1 MEIIFIFIFHSDQ
14 NLSAEKKENHSTC
27 IYIRLLLTLISRYKS
42 NKHIVL
48 SYYCPHVIYLSSFV
62 SRCPNKITSL
72 LPKFLKLDS
81 V

>member
-1 MEIIFIFIFHSDQ
+1 MINIY
-14 NLSAEKKENHSTC
+14 LTEKKEIILHV
-27 IYIRLLLTLISRYKS
+27 YIRLLLTLISQYKS
-42 NKHIVL
+42 YKHIVL
-48 SYYCPHVIYLSSFV
+48 SYYCPHVIFLSLFV